1 MSDWTF
7 EQLWKA
13 VQLHAPDC
21 PQPLCSL
28 YVNKAYRR
36 AATYDRWSGLRIEKD
51 VRVPLIYSTGTVTVV
66 NGSTTVTGSATVWTS
81 SMVGRQFMAQALA
94 PVYTISAVDAVGQ
107 TLTLDRSYERESASG
122 ITYEINQIYI
132 EVPADFGA
140 WDVIR
145 DIDNNWKL
153 HTNFQQRQ
161 IDIWDAKRVQV
172 GTPWVVAE
180 APYKPV
186 SGAAPV
192 TRFEFWP
199 RPLGP
204 KTYAYRYIAMPT
216 AMSAATDRPIP
227 MFRGDVLVK
236 GALAELCLWPGT
248 ATLKNPYYNISQHA
262 LMEKEF
268 QEELRE
274 LWRLDQDRGQTAI
287 LYEDWEGVPYAPI
300 DARYLQTHD
309 VF

>member
-7 EQLWKA
+7 EQMWKA

-21 PQPLCSL
+21 PQPLCGM

-36 AATYDRWSGLRIEKD
+36 AATYDRWSGLRIEKE
-51 VRVPLIYSTGTVTVV
+51 VRIPLIYNAGTVTVTQ
-66 NGSTTVTGSATVWTS
+66 GSTTVAGAAGATFTSA
-81 SMVGRQFMAQALA
+81 MINRQFMAQAQA
-94 PVYTISAVDAVGQ
+94 PIYTITAVPTSS
-107 TLTLDRSYERESASG
+107 TLTLDRTYERESAANLP
-122 ITYEINQIYI
+122 YEINQIYV
-132 EVPADFGA
+132 EAPSDFGA

-153 HTNFQQRQ
+153 HTNFQQKQ
-161 IDIWDAKRVQV
+161 IDIWDAKRLQV

-180 APYKPV
+180 APNRV
-186 SGAAPV
+186 TTAGAVVP
-192 TRFEFWP
+192 RFEFWP
-199 RPLGP
+199 RPQGP
-204 KTYAYRYIAMPT
+204 KTYAYRYIVAPIAMAAPTDRMPT
-216 AMSAATDRPIP
+216 VL
-227 MFRGDVLVK
+227 RGDVILK

-248 ATLKNPYYNISQHA
+248 ATLKNPYYNISQHS
-262 LMEKEF
+262 LLEREF
-268 QEELRE
+268 QDELKE
-274 LWRLDQDRGQTAI
+274 LWKQDQERGQTAI